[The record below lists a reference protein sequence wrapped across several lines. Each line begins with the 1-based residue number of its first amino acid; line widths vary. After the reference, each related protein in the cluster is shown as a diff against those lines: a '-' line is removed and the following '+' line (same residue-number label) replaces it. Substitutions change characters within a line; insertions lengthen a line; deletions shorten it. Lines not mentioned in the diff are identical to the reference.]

1 MLCVELHDVC
11 PRHWPACER
20 LIHALTDTRGPALRA
35 LTLLVVPQFH
45 HDSQSFSDRR
55 FCQALERRLK
65 QGDELALH
73 GLNHLDE
80 MTFPNPILHPIDWA
94 RRRLYTQAEGEFSA
108 LTFEQAFARINA
120 GLAAFKAADFPVQG
134 FVAPAWLM
142 SAGTRNALGQ
152 TALSWTATRTHVL
165 PLHGQAAVAAPA
177 LTASARNAW
186 RRTVS
191 EGVLRVRSQWLSR
204 PANRSIRRSVRR
216 PEERSAAMVR
226 LALHPADASHPRL
239 VEIWQRVW
247 SRLQAHRPMMTV
259 TQALAALDGLSG
271 SCRASA

>member
-20 LIHALTDTRGPALRA
+20 LIHALTEARGPALRA

-45 HDSQSFSDRR
+45 DDPQSFSDRT
-55 FCQALERRLK
+55 FCLALQKRLE

-73 GLNHLDE
+73 GLRHLDE
-80 MTFPNPILHPIDWA
+80 MAMRNPILHPIDWA
-94 RRRLYTQAEGEFSA
+94 RRRLYTQGEGEFSA
-108 LTFEQAFARINA
+108 LTCEQALARINA
-120 GLAAFKAADFPVQG
+120 GLAAFKAADFPVAG

-142 SAGTRNALGQ
+142 SAGTRKALGQ
-152 TALSWTATRTHVL
+152 TLFSWTATRTHVL
-165 PLHGQAAVAAPA
+165 PLHGQAAVAAHA

-191 EGVLRVRSQWLSR
+191 EGVLRVHSQWLSR
-204 PANRSIRRSVRR
+204 AATGSVRR

-239 VEIWQRVW
+239 VEIWQRVGA
-247 SRLQAHRPMMTV
+247 RLQAHRPMMTV
-259 TQALAALDGLSG
+259 TQALAALDGISG